1 MEMIAIIFGV
11 FGVGFW
17 LGIAVQRIAVK
28 SNMKKQ
34 TVEQQNIKEKG

>member
-11 FGVGFW
+11 VGVGFW
-17 LGIAVQRIAVK
+17 LSIAVQRIAVK